1 MQKEIRFFKKDR
13 KWYADIPGHSLEE
26 NEMVAGA
33 DVALEI
39 ISMYRPEITLTIAT
53 ENPDKFLMHLV
64 KEKEDELG
72 CTYKI
77 VKSSVEFPWDPVWLC
92 GVTLDVFG
100 AFPEDIYI
108 TKLK

>member
-1 MQKEIRFFKKDR
+1 MQKEIRFFRQDN
-13 KWYADIPGHSLEE
+13 KWYADIPEHSLEE
-26 NEMVAGA
+26 SEMVAGA

-39 ISMYRPEITLTIAT
+39 ISMYRNEITLSITT
-53 ENPDKFLMHLV
+53 DNPDKFLMHLV
-64 KEKEDELG
+64 KDKEDELG

-100 AFPEDIYI
+100 NFPKDIYI
-108 TKLK
+108 VELK